1 MTDHIELLT
10 PEDVITLEDEKTK
23 PRMPHKTFKVDELT
37 LSLAQNLSFNEEQKE
52 WLKNGISANVLV
64 AGKLWRK
71 GKVKL
76 SIEFIPDENE
86 HEKSPLDDF
95 RK

>member
-1 MTDHIELLT
+1 MTDNIELLT
-10 PEDVITLEDEKTK
+10 PEDVITIEDEKTK
-23 PRMPHKTFKVDELT
+23 PRMPHKTFTVDELR

-52 WLKNGISANVLV
+52 WLKNGVSAKVLV

-86 HEKSPLDDF
+86 QEKSPLDDF